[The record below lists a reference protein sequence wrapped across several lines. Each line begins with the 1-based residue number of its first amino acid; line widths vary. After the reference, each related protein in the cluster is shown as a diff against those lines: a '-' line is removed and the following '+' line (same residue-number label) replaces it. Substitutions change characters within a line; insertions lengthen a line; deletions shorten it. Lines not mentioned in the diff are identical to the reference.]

1 MFGKI
6 LLVMDETDR
15 RKVAFERYLRLAEMG
30 LKGDVYLLFVKEM
43 GVPPIVSEEGELS
56 AYQRMMSDALRKL
69 ENAGL
74 KVTDIKVTFSRIP
87 DRILMLEK
95 N

>member
-1 MFGKI
+1 M
-6 LLVMDETDR
+6 
-15 RKVAFERYLRLAEMG
+15 
-30 LKGDVYLLFVKEM
+30 
-43 GVPPIVSEEGELS
+43 VSEEKELS

-74 KVTDIKVTFSRIP
+74 KVTDIKVTFSKIP
-87 DRILMLEK
+87 DRILMFEK